1 MVPAFTV
8 CLVAKINWGSPFF
21 ESLRPSLCVSVSTLQ
36 SIQNFN
42 VNVHVQRER
51 DRVGL

>member
-8 CLVAKINWGSPFF
+8 CLVGKINWGSPFF
-21 ESLRPSLCVSVSTLQ
+21 ESLCFSKNQ
-36 SIQNFN
+36 SIFKIGFN